1 MMLNTYELG
10 IYEKALP
17 VALSWQEKFSAAR
30 KAGYDYFEL
39 SIDESEGRLKR
50 LDWPLETRMDILR
63 MSMEEG
69 IPIRSMC
76 LSAHRKYSLGSSN
89 KESEKKALEI
99 SDKAIRLAS
108 DLGIRTVMLAGYDV
122 YYEEST
128 KDTEER
134 FRNNLASVT
143 ERAASLGVVL
153 AFETMETQFMN
164 TVAKAMKYVNEIKSP
179 YLQVYPDSGNVT
191 NAWEGNVDE
200 VKKDLLY
207 GAGNC
212 VSIHLKETAPGVF
225 RDMMFGDGYVNFDE
239 LINTAWNMGIRRFV
253 TEYWNHG
260 ETDWEERLKAISDFA
275 RSRIEKVEKRHR
287 ENA

>member
-134 FRNNLASVT
+134 FRNNLATVT

-164 TVAKAMKYVNEIKSP
+164 TVAKAMKYVNEVKSP

-253 TEYWNHG
+253 TEYWDHG
-260 ETDWEERLKAISDFA
+260 ETDWKERLKAISDFA